1 MGTINLVRHGQAS
14 FGAADYDQLSTLGME
29 QARLLGE
36 WQRDCGLPLSKVMI
50 GPARRHAQS
59 AEHFQ
64 SGAGLA
70 LEALLIPELNEF
82 DHEEVLY
89 RLRPDFEDKAAIAAY
104 LASTPNPRRA
114 YQDLFVQAVD
124 RWLGGRHDAEYKESW
139 IGFQQRCRAGLQK
152 IIELAGPSQDVWVFT
167 SGGPI
172 TAISQ
177 SLLNIPDH
185 DAFNLNWSLVNAG
198 VTRLLYTGNRV
209 SLSTFNN
216 HAHLE
221 HHRRAGL
228 ITYR

>member
-14 FGAADYDQLSTLGME
+14 FGAANYDQLSPLGME
-29 QARLLGE
+29 QTRLLGA

-70 LEALLIPELNEF
+70 HKALLIPELNEF

-104 LASTPNPRRA
+104 LASSSNPRRA

-124 RWLGGRHDAEYKESW
+124 RWLSGRHDADYKESW
-139 IGFQQRCRAGLQK
+139 IGFQQRCRLGLQR

-177 SLLNIPDH
+177 HLLNIPDQ

-221 HHRRAGL
+221 HHRRADL
-228 ITYR
+228 VTYR